1 MRKNWVLLL
10 FVISFF
16 FFGSFLSLDASASS
30 SPRIGVW
37 ITVFSPEEVLH
48 KTQNVDQFIEICK
61 RSGVTDVY
69 LQIYRANKAYYDSRI
84 TDKTFFDR
92 VFAST
97 GQDVLKYL
105 LAEANKNDIK
115 VHAWINLL
123 SIAHNKDASILKKYG
138 NDVLAFDQYGRPS
151 MAMNGKDE
159 LDEYYIRENQLF
171 LEPGDKRVRKYLTA
185 IAKEIIKKYPGFSG
199 LHLDY
204 IRYPIVVPFVPGARF
219 TSHGI
224 SYGYSSRNTKAFKK
238 AEGLD
243 VKKMAHSRE
252 NFLAWDEWRR
262 KQVSTLLSD
271 ISKKVR
277 RIDPTLEISCAI
289 APSMDRTYLTT
300 FQDWTKWLEDK
311 TADHVVAMNYTDD
324 SRLMEL
330 QTDSMLLPDFSGKV
344 HIGLGAY
351 LLKNDSKKLENQ
363 LKYLKKVS
371 PGGIVLFSYDNL
383 ARNPRLQKFLKNNF
397 M

>member
-1 MRKNWVLLL
+1 M
-10 FVISFF
+10 FVISFLF
-16 FFGSFLSLDASASS
+16 LGSFLSLHASVSN

-37 ITVFSPEEVLH
+37 ITVFSPTEILQ
-48 KTQNVDQFIEICK
+48 KTQNVDRLIETCK

-84 TDKTFFDR
+84 TDKTFFDS
-92 VFAST
+92 VLAST

-105 LAEANKNDIK
+105 LAEANKNGIK

-123 SIAHNKDASILKKYG
+123 SLAHNKDASILKKYG
-138 NDVLAFDQYGRPS
+138 REILAIDQYGRPA
-151 MAMNGKDE
+151 MPMNGKDE

-171 LEPGDKRVRKYLTA
+171 LEPGDKRVRKYLTF
-185 IAKEIIKKYPGFSG
+185 IAAEIIKKYPGFSG

-204 IRYPIVVPFVPGARF
+204 VRYPAVVPFVPGARF

-224 SYGYSSRNTKAFKK
+224 SYGYSDANTKAFKK

-252 NFLAWDEWRR
+252 NFLKWDGWRR
-262 KQVSTLLSD
+262 KQVSTLVKD
-271 ISKKVR
+271 ISKKTR
-277 RIDPTLEISCAI
+277 RIKPTLEISCAI
-289 APSMDRTYLTT
+289 VPSVGRTYLTT
-300 FQDWTKWLEDK
+300 FQDWTKWLKDK
-311 TADHVVAMNYTDD
+311 TADYVVIMNYTDD

-330 QTDSMLLPDFSGKV
+330 QTDSMLLPDFSKKV

-351 LLKNDSKKLENQ
+351 LLKNDPEKLEDQ

-371 PGGIVLFSYDNL
+371 PVGIVLFSYDDL
-383 ARNPRLQKFLKNNF
+383 ARNPRLQKFLKDNF